1 MKKKQLLTL
10 FLTALLTG
18 GMLAGCGSQNAAE
31 QSSTGGSTSASSTPT
46 FKIATVR
53 WADWGEK
60 YHEGFPDQSAKED
73 GIQIDWETILNSD
86 WGDKKAVTLAGSDL
100 PDAFLGSNALSES
113 DIEQNKASFLV
124 LDDYVE
130 KDMPNLKKILDSD
143 PVMKNLATSADGH
156 IYGLPAKRPCRPVV
170 GNQVFINKK

>member
-86 WGDKKAVTLAGSDL
+86 WVDK
-100 PDAFLGSNALSES
+100 
-113 DIEQNKASFLV
+113 
-124 LDDYVE
+124 
-130 KDMPNLKKILDSD
+130 
-143 PVMKNLATSADGH
+143 
-156 IYGLPAKRPCRPVV
+156 
-170 GNQVFINKK
+170 